1 MLTDWLLIARLARE
15 LEERLRRAR
24 VEDAGLLPDGRPAI
38 LFRKRGERLLL
49 ASDLFA
55 SPPMVTLEEG
65 ELGVSAEP
73 SFVRALAGSLRG
85 MVLSGAVGRRNDRLV
100 RLNFAARSRF
110 GIEETLE
117 LYYEL
122 VPRFGNLV
130 LVKGGNVVAAYK
142 EFAPS
147 QNPRRAVHAG
157 APYEMPPLPARVTTL
172 APVGPADPA
181 KLDELL
187 ARPLYVYR
195 RNATLLQAYI
205 APLEQFAEANVS
217 RENSLLRV
225 LAELRAQQ
233 KESATS
239 LRAGARRRAILKR
252 LDLRDRKL
260 RAELESLA
268 QKRRR
273 AEQRETLRM
282 EGQELYATLHDLPES
297 ERESAKARA
306 RELFAAY
313 KNLAKS
319 LPHLEARERSV
330 RDALEAIEML
340 RWESERAADEDLE
353 AVETALGV
361 LTPAPRAPSTSQP
374 RRRKRPPLELRTA
387 GGSRIVV
394 GRSPVENAELTFRTA
409 RPDDLWFHAQ
419 RIPGA
424 HVILTRE
431 DRAEAPPEDLEL
443 AASLAAFYSRAQAAA
458 SVPVDY
464 TLRKH
469 VRKQRAAPPGLVW
482 YTHARTIAAQPK
494 SLEALHGEDPLAVR
508 ATLRQQHQRR

>member
-24 VEDAGLLPDGRPAI
+24 VEDAGLLPDGRVAI
-38 LFRKRGERLLL
+38 LFRKRAQRLLL

-65 ELGVSAEP
+65 ELGVGAEP

-85 MVLSGAVGRRNDRLV
+85 MVLAGVSARRNDRLL

-110 GIEETLE
+110 GIEEALE

-130 LVKGGNVVAAYK
+130 LVKDGNVVAAYK

-147 QNPRRAVHAG
+147 ENPRRAVHAG
-157 APYEMPPLPARVTTL
+157 APYEMPPLPARITTL
-172 APVGPADPA
+172 ALVDPEKA
-181 KLDELL
+181 DELL

-195 RNATLLQAYI
+195 RNGALVQAYI
-205 APLEQFAEANVS
+205 APLEFADAQES
-217 RENSLLRV
+217 REDSFLRI
-225 LAELRAQQ
+225 LAEVRVQQ
-233 KESATS
+233 EESATS
-239 LRAGARRRAILKR
+239 LRAGARRRAIHKR

-260 RAELESLA
+260 RAELQSLA
-268 QKRRR
+268 QKRGR
-273 AEQRETLRM
+273 AEQRETLRIQ
-282 EGQELYATLHDLPES
+282 GQELYATLHDLPES
-297 ERESAKARA
+297 ERETAKARA
-306 RELFAAY
+306 REIFAAY
-313 KNLAKS
+313 KSLARS
-319 LPHLEARERSV
+319 LPHLEARERTV
-330 RDALEAIEML
+330 RNALEGVEML

-353 AVETALGV
+353 AVETAVGALIP
-361 LTPAPRAPSTSQP
+361 TPRAPSASRP
-374 RRRKRPPLELRTA
+374 RRRKRPPLELRTRR
-387 GGSRIVV
+387 GSRIVV
-394 GRSPVENAELTFRTA
+394 GRSPVENAELTFRVA

-424 HVILTRE
+424 HVILMRGE
-431 DRAEAPPEDLEL
+431 RGEVAPEDLEL
-443 AASLAAFYSRAQAAA
+443 AASLAAFYSRAKAAA

-464 TLRKH
+464 TPRKH

-482 YTHARTIAAQPK
+482 YTHAKTIAAEPK
-494 SLEALHGEDPLAVR
+494 SLEALAGEDPLAVR
-508 ATLRQQHQRR
+508 ATLRQ